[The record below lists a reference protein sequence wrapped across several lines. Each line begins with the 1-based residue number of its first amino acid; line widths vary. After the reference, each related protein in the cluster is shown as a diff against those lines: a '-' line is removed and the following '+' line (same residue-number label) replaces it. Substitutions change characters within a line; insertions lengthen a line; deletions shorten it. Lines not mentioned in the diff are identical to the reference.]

1 MWNQSHLLALPA
13 DLSGDPAI
21 PPQRGQLMRRC
32 QSHSCTISELIEKV
46 DNQHYLEWL
55 VSGKLQKNRKPSLG
69 ITNFGIP

>member
-1 MWNQSHLLALPA
+1 
-13 DLSGDPAI
+13 
-21 PPQRGQLMRRC
+21 MRRC